1 MSSTAAALAPRETD
15 LVDAFKSAMRRLAA
29 GVTIITAG
37 HGDAR
42 RGLTATAVCSV
53 TMEPPTILA
62 CVNRNGDALA
72 AILASGTFC
81 INLLSDADE
90 PAALCFAGQGDRRG
104 ADKFEPFSWSELATG
119 APALDGALAN
129 IDCRISD
136 TVETGSHVVVFG
148 TVESVRVDPNRGAL
162 AYFDRRF
169 LTL

>member
-1 MSSTAAALAPRETD
+1 MSSTAAAIAPQEVELVET
-15 LVDAFKSAMRRLAA
+15 FKNAMRRLAA
-29 GVTIITAG
+29 GVTIVTAG
-37 HGDAR
+37 RGDAR

-53 TMEPPTILA
+53 SMEPPTILA
-62 CVNRNGDALA
+62 CVNRHGDALA

-81 INLLSDADE
+81 INLLSEADE

-104 ADKFEPFSWSELATG
+104 ADKFEPFAWRELATG

-129 IDCRISD
+129 IDCRICD
-136 TVETGSHVVVFG
+136 TVETASHVVVFG
-148 TVESVRVDPNRGAL
+148 TVEAVRIDPQRRAL